1 MSNKQYKFRLFPSG
15 EGDSIYVG
23 ELLEVP
29 ESEGTRCDGITIPP
43 KLQFRLGERSNEY
56 IGEVLDD
63 KRHLEANDDIKREN
77 DKEEGA
83 DNDKNNFSQ
92 KEGSS
97 PDSDSSRTMQ
107 SEQSYTEIKSPEP
120 QSSLPCLPSELNVL
134 DEAPFKLEEIYMTN
148 NRRPAIEIGKL
159 PLSIRYEVFRWIFNH
174 PEPDRGFEDILE
186 IPEGWVSSL
195 EDPWIS

>member
-1 MSNKQYKFRLFPSG
+1 MADKQYRFRLFPSD
-15 EGDSIYVG
+15 EGDLIYVG
-23 ELLEVP
+23 ELLEV
-29 ESEGTRCDGITIPP
+29 SEGTECDEITIPP
-43 KLQFRLGERSNEY
+43 KLHFRLGKRSNEY

-63 KRHLEANDDIKREN
+63 KHHLEANDDTKGEN

-83 DNDKNNFSQ
+83 DNDQNNAIQ

-107 SEQSYTEIKSPEP
+107 SEQSYASIKPLEP
-120 QSSLPCLPSELNVL
+120 QHSLPHLPSELNVL
-134 DEAPFKLEEIYMTN
+134 DEAPFKLEEIYMTDD
-148 NRRPAIEIGKL
+148 RRPAIEIAKL

-186 IPEGWVSSL
+186 IPEGWISSL